1 VQDFRSSPDVLLAR
15 GSEWSLQNRDRK
27 EAAALPLKYLIPNA
41 DDFGYTRDVNEGIIH
56 AHRHGI
62 LTATTLM
69 ATGAAFDHA
78 VALARE
84 NPSLDVGV
92 HLVLVGSD
100 GFPPTVAHLIQQIAL
115 RRIHV
120 YHELVAQ
127 VRKVQSAGIQ
137 PTHLDTHKHTHLLP
151 PVLDAVSRI
160 ASEFQIPWVR
170 RPFDLPLH
178 AGGVP
183 WQRQAVSKTLGFA
196 RAGFHRVLERHRCRT
211 TDHFAGF
218 QLTGHYD
225 AAELAL
231 LIRHLPEGIT
241 EFMCHPGFCTAELQ
255 AARTRLKESRRR
267 ELDALTS
274 AEVRG
279 AIEESNVTLTRYA
292 EIR

>member
-1 VQDFRSSPDVLLAR
+1 
-15 GSEWSLQNRDRK
+15 
-27 EAAALPLKYLIPNA
+27 LKYLIPNA
-41 DDFGYTRDVNEGIIH
+41 DDFGYTRDVNDGIIH
-56 AHRHGI
+56 AHLQGI

-78 VALARE
+78 VVLARE
-84 NPSLDVGV
+84 NRSLDVGV

-100 GFPPTVAHLIQQIAL
+100 GFPPTVGQLMRQIAL
-115 RRIHV
+115 RRINI
-120 YHELVAQ
+120 YDQLAAQ
-127 VRKVQSAGIQ
+127 VRKVQNAGIQ

-151 PVLDAVSRI
+151 PVLNAVARI

-178 AGGVP
+178 GGSVP
-183 WQRQAVSKTLGFA
+183 WKRQAVSKTLGFV
-196 RAGFHRVLERHRCRT
+196 RTRFHRVLANYGCRT

-225 AAELAL
+225 AAELAR
-231 LIRHLPEGIT
+231 LIRQLPDGVT
-241 EFMCHPGFCTAELQ
+241 EFMCHPGFCTQELQ
-255 AARTRLKESRRR
+255 AAHTRLKESRRR

-274 AEVRG
+274 LEVRR
-279 AIEESNVTLTRYA
+279 ALEESEVSLTRYA